1 MVSRS
6 EAEIREMMPNS
17 DRKGLMQK
25 ILNFKH
31 KLEQKK
37 SSAKR
42 TPSSK
47 TKHEDDL
54 TLKQSVPLEIEYYGK
69 K

>member
-37 SSAKR
+37 SSVKR
-42 TPSSK
+42 APSSK

-54 TLKQSVPLEIEYYGK
+54 TLKQSVPLEIECYGK